1 MQFYTKFCITFYIT
15 LTETT
20 PVTLNRQN
28 IFFFNFSSHEHWIK
42 TSLMG
47 WRIPVWKKWLF
58 YLSLC
63 LLCRF
68 VSFLHIHIRTCDF
81 LLGFYN
87 IAYFAIPHN
96 LPLAFRAERI
106 LLTRTTASVF
116 CHAIIAVSDFL
127 EFSCTLS
134 YFSVSFW
141 FLAFPCC

>member
-1 MQFYTKFCITFYIT
+1 MG
-15 LTETT
+15 LTD
-20 PVTLNRQN
+20 PC
-28 IFFFNFSSHEHWIK
+28 
-42 TSLMG
+42 M
-47 WRIPVWKKWLF
+47 KKSDCF
-58 YLSLC
+58 ICLC

-134 YFSVSFW
+134 YFSVSF
-141 FLAFPCC
+141 